1 MIRLQVKLHIW
12 STSVFIMSNQS
23 PKHENMFFSYLI
35 LSEHA
40 QKHVFM
46 IRMIDI
52 IKERK
57 FCQSL
62 LWHFFEV
69 RSRSQTRLY
78 DELGIFTYW
87 SLLMREVIKE
97 KKTTINCYNLLFKWK
112 AILTEHYN
120 ERGIFTCDP
129 RKKKTQ
135 KLKKTSLIAVI
146 AFF

>member
-35 LSEHA
+35 SSEQA

-52 IKERK
+52 MKERK

-62 LWHFFEV
+62 LWHSFEV

-120 ERGIFTCDP
+120 ELGIFTCDP
-129 RKKKTQ
+129 CKKK
-135 KLKKTSLIAVI
+135 LKN
-146 AFF
+146 

>member
-1 MIRLQVKLHIW
+1 
-12 STSVFIMSNQS
+12 
-23 PKHENMFFSYLI
+23 MFFSYLI
-35 LSEHA
+35 SSEQA

-52 IKERK
+52 MKERK

-62 LWHFFEV
+62 LWHSFEV

-129 RKKKTQ
+129 RKKKNSTI
-135 KLKKTSLIAVI
+135 KENVSNCCYSFLLKWKADPD
-146 AFF
+146 